1 MLSNSITSSMLGI
14 RQHIDMLD
22 EHARK
27 FQDAEDADIAEAAV
41 GMIVAQRGFEA
52 NVGALRVSLD
62 MQKSIID
69 ILA

>member
-1 MLSNSITSSMLGI
+1 MFINSLQGMSHYAEL
-14 RQHIDMLD
+14 LD
-22 EHARK
+22 QHARRL
-27 FQDAEDADIAEAAV
+27 QDAESADLAEEAV

-62 MQKSIID
+62 TQKSIID

>member
-1 MLSNSITSSMLGI
+1 MLINSLQGMSHYAEL
-14 RQHIDMLD
+14 LD

-27 FQDAEDADIAEAAV
+27 LQDAENADITEAAV
-41 GMIVAQRGFEA
+41 GMIVAHRGFEA